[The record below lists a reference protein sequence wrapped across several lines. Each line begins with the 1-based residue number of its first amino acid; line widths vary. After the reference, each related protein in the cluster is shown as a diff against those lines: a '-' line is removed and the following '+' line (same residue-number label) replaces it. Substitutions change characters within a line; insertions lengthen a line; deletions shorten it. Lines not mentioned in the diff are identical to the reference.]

1 VGGFAMLKS
10 LTVTNFALLE
20 QASIE
25 FAAGL
30 NVLTGETGAGKSI
43 LIDAF
48 NIVLG
53 SRASS
58 DYIRRGTDFY
68 RVEAFFSLD
77 TKQQQI
83 RQLLDEQ
90 GIGVEE
96 DTLIISRRLNS
107 NGKSVIVVNN
117 CHVTLQLLRKIG
129 SLLVD
134 MHGQHENQALLK
146 PDAYLEIVD
155 KHNSTIDKQLAKY
168 QNCFYAW
175 QKQKSEIDKI
185 TKASQEREQRLDML
199 TWQTQEIKNAAL
211 VSGEEEELT
220 KKVSRLANME
230 KISQAAAAA
239 YGYLSKGGKGNLG
252 ILAALVE
259 VKRNLETVSRYDDAL
274 ADKAV
279 MVTEMVYQLEEIS
292 ADLRDYG
299 DSMDYEPQLLNKLQ
313 ERLDVI
319 YKLRKKYGVSIKEI
333 LEYYET
339 AQAELNFIENYD
351 HHLKVLTELLTVKEK
366 ELTVLADSLT
376 KLRWQ
381 SAAELSREVT
391 EHLKQLSMPNAQFVV
406 EIDQGTHFTVQGHD
420 EAAFLFSANTGEI
433 KMPLFKVASGG
444 ELSRLALAI
453 KTVCADRDVVSTLV
467 FDEIDSGIGGQTGQ
481 AVAEKIAQIGR
492 KKQVLCITHL
502 PQIAAVADR
511 HIYIEKHAEQER
523 TVTTVTALDNEQ
535 RVLELTR
542 MIAGSDVTVT
552 ALENARQMIDL
563 AKKKKEKW

>member
-1 VGGFAMLKS
+1 MLKS

-68 RVEAFFSLD
+68 RVEALFSLN
-77 TKQQQI
+77 TRQQEI
-83 RQLLDEQ
+83 RQLLAEQ
-90 GIGVEE
+90 GIGVEDDE
-96 DTLIISRRLNS
+96 LIISRRLNS
-107 NGKSVIVVNN
+107 NGKSIIVVND

-155 KHNSTIDKQLAKY
+155 KHSGSIDIQLVEY
-168 QNCFYAW
+168 RNCFHAW
-175 QKQKSEIDKI
+175 QQQKVEIERI
-185 TKASQEREQRLDML
+185 SKASQEREQRLDML
-199 TWQTQEIKNAAL
+199 TWQTQEIKNASL
-211 VSGEEEELT
+211 VKGEEEELT

-230 KISQAAAAA
+230 KISQAVATA
-239 YGYLSKGGKGNLG
+239 YGYLSKDSKGTLG

-319 YKLRKKYGVSIKEI
+319 YKLRKKYGASIQDI
-333 LEYYET
+333 LEYYQKART
-339 AQAELNFIENYD
+339 ELDFIENYD
-351 HHLKVLTELLTVKEK
+351 HHLKVLTERLLVKES
-366 ELTVLADSLT
+366 ELTGLADSLS
-376 KLRWQ
+376 KLRRQ
-381 SAAELSREVT
+381 AATQLSREVT
-391 EHLKQLSMPNAQFVV
+391 DHLKQLSMPNAQFVV
-406 EIDQGTHFTVQGHD
+406 EIDQGKHFTVHGHD
-420 EAAFLFSANTGEI
+420 EATFWFSANTGEI

-502 PQIAAVADR
+502 PQIAAAADH
-511 HIYIEKHAEQER
+511 HIYIEKHAEQQR
-523 TVTTVTALDNEQ
+523 TVTTVTALDDEQ

-542 MIAGSDVTVT
+542 MIAGNDVTAT
-552 ALENARQMIDL
+552 AVENARQMIDL